1 MVAQLEMTQR
11 QRSMRVSRGLGIGFL
26 AEVDEVVLAQ
36 GQNSGVLWWLA
47 AVVTGED
54 DRVVGNS
61 VRCAR

>member
-11 QRSMRVSRGLGIGFL
+11 QWSMRVSRGLGIGFL

-36 GQNSGVLWWLA
+36 GQNGGMLRWLA
-47 AVVTGED
+47 AAVTGED

-61 VRCAR
+61 VRRAR